1 MFVCVSHQGHYMI
14 SDMMS
19 KSNVDIVQK
28 LQLLT
33 IYFPRLRLV
42 WSPSPYATA
51 QLFEELKANRAE
63 PDALEAAAQGCDD
76 AGGAADIDQIVDKIN
91 PTLHDFLL
99 KLPGITAKNVGL
111 VLRKVTDMKALL
123 ALSELELTA
132 ILADHSGN
140 AKLLWQI
147 LHGVHKPPAA
157 DAGSDKVFG
166 GRFQKGR
173 GRF

>member
-1 MFVCVSHQGHYMI
+1 MQGHYMI

-51 QLFEELKANRAE
+51 QLFEELKVNRSE
-63 PDALEAAAQGCDD
+63 PDALAAAAHGSDD
-76 AGGAADIDQIVDKIN
+76 GAGGSADLDQIVDKIN

-99 KLPGITAKNVGL
+99 KLPGITAKNIGL

-123 ALSELELTA
+123 ALTESELTA
-132 ILADHSGN
+132 VLAGHTGN
-140 AKLLWQI
+140 AKMLWQI
-147 LHGVHKPPAA
+147 LHIAHKPPVVEP
-157 DAGSDKVFG
+157 GSDKVFAS
-166 GRFQKGR
+166 RYQKGR

>member
-1 MFVCVSHQGHYMI
+1 MI

-33 IYFPRLRLV
+33 MYFPRLRLV

-51 QLFEELKANRAE
+51 QLFEELKTNRAE
-63 PDALEAAAQGCDD
+63 PDPAEAAAHGSDD
-76 AGGAADIDQIVDKIN
+76 SSTTTGPADIEQIVDKIN

-99 KLPGITAKNVGL
+99 KLPGITSKNVGL
-111 VLRKVTDMKALL
+111 VLRKVHDMKALL
-123 ALSELELTA
+123 ALDEAELAEV
-132 ILADHSGN
+132 LAGHTGN

-147 LHGVHKPPAA
+147 LHVAHKPPLT
-157 DAGSDKVFG
+157 DSSGDKPFG
-166 GRFQKGR
+166 GRFQR
-173 GRF
+173 GRRF

>member
-1 MFVCVSHQGHYMI
+1 MI

-51 QLFEELKANRAE
+51 QLFEELKVNRAE
-63 PDALEAAAQGCDD
+63 PDPLEAAAHGSDD
-76 AGGAADIDQIVDKIN
+76 ASGGLADIDQIVDKIN
-91 PTLHDFLL
+91 TTLHDFLL

-111 VLRKVTDMKALL
+111 ILRKVTDMKALL
-123 ALSELELTA
+123 ALTEPELSELLGG
-132 ILADHSGN
+132 HSGN

-147 LHGVHKPPAA
+147 LHVAHKPPAVES
-157 DAGSDKVFG
+157 GDKVFAS
-166 GRFQKGR
+166 RFHKNR
-173 GRF
+173 GKF

>member
-1 MFVCVSHQGHYMI
+1 MI

-51 QLFEELKANRAE
+51 QLFEELKVNRAE
-63 PDALEAAAQGCDD
+63 PDPLEAAAHGSDD
-76 AGGAADIDQIVDKIN
+76 ATSGGGGPADIEQIVDKVN

-99 KLPGITAKNVGL
+99 KLPGITSKNVGL

-123 ALSELELTA
+123 ALSEPELTE
-132 ILADHSGN
+132 ILAGHSGN

-147 LHGVHKPPAA
+147 LHVVHKPPTVESGG
-157 DAGSDKVFG
+157 DRVFAS
-166 GRFQKGR
+166 RFQKGR
-173 GRF
+173 GGRF